1 MARKE
6 TDHSVPSFSMPEEEF
21 VQFEEWWKGKY
32 GSRQAAIREAV
43 KVLMTD
49 KMRDV
54 LPEQAANIDRFEMSL
69 GKLLEEYRTSLEW
82 SATADER
89 ARREVAGQLEGM
101 ATLSKTNE
109 RLESEKT
116 ELMEKKAELE
126 KIVSNQAERIKA
138 LEDELAAVTYDAAE
152 TEKLKKMCAALTQEK
167 ADLMAAHNKEIA
179 ALQKE
184 NFEKILEDVKAGA
197 KG

>member
-6 TDHSVPSFSMPEEEF
+6 TDHSVPAFSMPEEDFKEF
-21 VQFEEWWKGKY
+21 EAWWTGKY
-32 GSRQAAIREAV
+32 GSRQAALREAI
-43 KVLMTD
+43 KLLMTD
-49 KMRDV
+49 KMREV

-82 SATADER
+82 SAEADER

-109 RLESEKT
+109 RLEAEKT
-116 ELMEKKAELE
+116 ELMSAKAELE
-126 KIVSNQAERIKA
+126 KTIAEQAERIKA
-138 LEDELAAVTYDAAE
+138 LEKELAEISFDADEADR
-152 TEKLKKMCAALTQEK
+152 LKKTCAALTQEK
-167 ADLMAAHNKEIA
+167 ADLLAKHNAEIA

-184 NFEKILEDVKAGA
+184 NFEKILEVVKAGA
-197 KG
+197 K

>member
-21 VQFEEWWKGKY
+21 NQFEEWWKGKY

-109 RLESEKT
+109 RLETEKA
-116 ELMEKKAELE
+116 ELMGAKAELE
-126 KIVSNQAERIKA
+126 KTIAEQAERIKA
-138 LEDELAAVTYDAAE
+138 LEKELAEISFDADEADR
-152 TEKLKKMCAALTQEK
+152 LKKTCAALTQEK
-167 ADLMAAHNKEIA
+167 ADLLAKHNAEIA

-184 NFEKILEDVKAGA
+184 NFEKILEIVKAGA
-197 KG
+197 K

>member
-21 VQFEEWWKGKY
+21 TQFEEWWKGKY

-43 KVLMTD
+43 KLLMTD

-54 LPEQAANIDRFEMSL
+54 LPEQAANIDRFELAM
-69 GKLLEEYRTSLEW
+69 GKLMEEYRTSLERT
-82 SATADER
+82 ATADER

-101 ATLSKTNE
+101 AVLSRTNE
-109 RLESEKT
+109 RLETEKA
-116 ELMEKKAELE
+116 ELMEKCAGLE
-126 KIVSNQAERIKA
+126 KTVAEQMDQIRQLNA
-138 LEDELAAVTYDAAE
+138 QLSDVEYEAGEAE
-152 TEKLKKMCAALTQEK
+152 KYRKLCSELTQEK

-184 NFEKILEDVKAGA
+184 NFEKILEVVKAGA
-197 KG
+197 KQ